1 MGSEGKRVELGEALA
16 CLSAAFREWDEGPA
30 RGTVLE
36 HEARRQEVWRSARL
50 VTAAWRKGEGKREPR
65 EMDGE
70 GLREIESGLPV
81 AERLERAVE
90 RLRDRQDAYAGLLRC
105 AVDEFLEVWDEAVAE
120 GRPALVGE
128 DAEAPVCGGATDAF
142 DVAPSDAPCPVPPKP
157 EPECCTEEPKVC
169 PLYPDCPEDCVT
181 VFGTRCSL
189 TDQLQ
194 RLWRGISGNRT
205 IIDAMSRKLD
215 RLDKG
220 LADLKKLVEEH
231 IAL

>member
-1 MGSEGKRVELGEALA
+1 MCSEGKRVELGEALE

-30 RGTVLE
+30 RGAVLE

-50 VTAAWRKGEGKREPR
+50 VTAAWRKGEGKRVE
-65 EMDGE
+65 
-70 GLREIESGLPV
+70 V
-81 AERLERAVE
+81 AERLGR
-90 RLRDRQDAYAGLLRC
+90 
-105 AVDEFLEVWDEAVAE
+105 AVDELRTVARKSQPEDYPGNWRLRVGELLAAWDEAVAE

-128 DAEAPVCGGATDAF
+128 DAEAPVCGGPTDAF
-142 DVAPSDAPCPVPPKP
+142 DVAPPDAPCPVPPKP
-157 EPECCTEEPKVC
+157 EPECCTEEPN
-169 PLYPDCPEDCVT
+169 CPEDCVA

-194 RLWRGISGNRT
+194 RLWRGTSGNRT

-220 LADLKKLVEEH
+220 LADLKQRFEEH

>member
-1 MGSEGKRVELGEALA
+1 MCSEGKRVELGEALE

-50 VTAAWRKGEGKREPR
+50 VTAAWRKGEG
-65 EMDGE
+65 
-70 GLREIESGLPV
+70 
-81 AERLERAVE
+81 
-90 RLRDRQDAYAGLLRC
+90 
-105 AVDEFLEVWDEAVAE
+105 
-120 GRPALVGE
+120 RPALVGE
-128 DAEAPVCGGATDAF
+128 DAEAPVCGGPTDAF
-142 DVAPSDAPCPVPPKP
+142 DVAPPDAPCPVPPKP

-169 PLYPDCPEDCVT
+169 PLYPDCPEDCVA

-194 RLWRGISGNRT
+194 RLWRGTSGNRT

-220 LADLKKLVEEH
+220 LADLKQRFEEH

>member
-1 MGSEGKRVELGEALA
+1 ME
-16 CLSAAFREWDEGPA
+16 
-30 RGTVLE
+30 
-36 HEARRQEVWRSARL
+36 
-50 VTAAWRKGEGKREPR
+50 
-65 EMDGE
+65 
-70 GLREIESGLPV
+70 V
-81 AERLERAVE
+81 AERLGR
-90 RLRDRQDAYAGLLRC
+90 
-105 AVDEFLEVWDEAVAE
+105 AVDELRAIYDRWGEQHKQGYLDSRRTTTGCAVGELLAAWDEAVAE

-128 DAEAPVCGGATDAF
+128 DAEAPVCGGPTDAF
-142 DVAPSDAPCPVPPKP
+142 DVAPPDAPCPVPPKP
-157 EPECCTEEPKVC
+157 EPECCTEEPN
-169 PLYPDCPEDCVT
+169 CPEDCVT
-181 VFGTRCSL
+181 VFGTRQSL

>member
-1 MGSEGKRVELGEALA
+1 MGSEGKRVE
-16 CLSAAFREWDEGPA
+16 
-30 RGTVLE
+30 
-36 HEARRQEVWRSARL
+36 
-50 VTAAWRKGEGKREPR
+50 
-65 EMDGE
+65 
-70 GLREIESGLPV
+70 V
-81 AERLERAVE
+81 AERLEK
-90 RLRDRQDAYAGLLRC
+90 
-105 AVDEFLEVWDEAVAE
+105 AVDELRTVARKSQPEDYPGNWRLRVGELLAAWDEAVAEGEKE

-128 DAEAPVCGGATDAF
+128 DAEAPVCGGPTDAFCRPERTDKF
-142 DVAPSDAPCPVPPKP
+142 DVAPPDAPCSVPPKP

>member
-1 MGSEGKRVELGEALA
+1 MGSEGCRTAGKRLEEAVEEL
-16 CLSAAFREWDEGPA
+16 
-30 RGTVLE
+30 
-36 HEARRQEVWRSARL
+36 RRRIGLDRL
-50 VTAAWRKGEGKREPR
+50 VRPAAWR
-65 EMDGE
+65 
-70 GLREIESGLPV
+70 V
-81 AERLERAVE
+81 LEA
-90 RLRDRQDAYAGLLRC
+90 
-105 AVDEFLEVWDEAVAE
+105 WDEAVAE
-120 GRPALVGE
+120 GERPALVGE
-128 DAEAPVCGGATDAF
+128 DAEAPVAVGPTDMF
-142 DVAPSDAPCPVPPKP
+142 CRPERTDKFGVAPSDAPCPVPPKP